1 MGWVALPGT
10 SKERPCFAP
19 NRPRLNNG
27 DWNEAAGAADAARG
41 AKGRRSAAM
50 RSSVGSQGGICD
62 PITQSHAGGTPAT

>member
-27 DWNEAAGAADAARG
+27 DYTLMWMAAGSPTTRTAQSFALPRL
-41 AKGRRSAAM
+41 GRHSRL
-50 RSSVGSQGGICD
+50 SSSFIV
-62 PITQSHAGGTPAT
+62 TTP